1 MVVSLGR
8 SVFANNFVSVSVV
21 VSNSVA
27 VAWPLSLSEHVLWRV
42 CCLFDLMSC
51 YEVRSF
57 DVERAGARRRRSG
70 GTQDYNIEWKRR
82 VEADHTNNIIILMKL
97 LRRPKPPIIILE
109 GF

>member
-1 MVVSLGR
+1 
-8 SVFANNFVSVSVV
+8 
-21 VSNSVA
+21 
-27 VAWPLSLSEHVLWRV
+27 
-42 CCLFDLMSC
+42 MSC